1 MLHTFTH
8 SMHMC
13 HSSSSILVHVQVKFH
28 TKTHIHAHALQNY
41 FYFQNP
47 QQFQDEYRRLALQG
61 RYNPT
66 DGGGRMYDAVWILA
80 TALNRTMAMVKSGN
94 INGTGCENTSGSL
107 VPLEQFQYSNEKM
120 GCLIQYNIQI
130 TNFSGVSV
138 S

>member
-1 MLHTFTH
+1 M
-8 SMHMC
+8 
-13 HSSSSILVHVQVKFH
+13 
-28 TKTHIHAHALQNY
+28 
-41 FYFQNP
+41 
-47 QQFQDEYRRLALQG
+47 ALQG

-80 TALNRTMAMVKSGN
+80 IALNHTMAMVKSGN

-120 GCLIQYNIQI
+120 GCLIQYNIQN

-138 S
+138 SL

>member
-1 MLHTFTH
+1 MFTH
-8 SMHMC
+8 IRTLTHMR
-13 HSSSSILVHVQVKFH
+13 
-28 TKTHIHAHALQNY
+28 AYALQNY
-41 FYFQNP
+41 FYFQTP

-66 DGGGRMYDAVWILA
+66 DSGGRMYDAVWILA
-80 TALNRTMAMVKSGN
+80 IALNRTMAMVKSGN